1 MSCQVVSIHTNVARS
16 RIDSFTDSTLTVLQQ
31 RGSPSVFGAHA
42 AAQVVVDVQPQM
54 RLELSGPSALGPGFA
69 EPAGPAN

>member
-16 RIDSFTDSTLTVLQQ
+16 RIDSFTDSTLTELQQ

-42 AAQVVVDVQPQM
+42 AAQVVVDVQP
-54 RLELSGPSALGPGFA
+54 
-69 EPAGPAN
+69 